1 MNQDRRDTD
10 RDIAAAHRWLAV
22 AAGELGVDTQV
33 LRPLISE
40 LLDLT
45 RDIAHGPSR
54 PAAPLTT
61 FLVGLSA
68 GGAVPDDATPEQT
81 IALVRE
87 RINRITRALDEHSRE
102 KDA

>member
-1 MNQDRRDTD
+1 MSQRSRDTD
-10 RDIAAAHRWLAV
+10 RDIAAAHRWLDA

-33 LRPLISE
+33 LRPLAGR

-45 RDIAHGPSR
+45 RDIAHAPSR

-61 FLVGLSA
+61 FLIGLSA
-68 GGAVPDDATPEQT
+68 GAAAAANATPEQVS
-81 IALVRE
+81 ALVGE
-87 RINRITRALDEHSRE
+87 RISRISRTLEEHSRE